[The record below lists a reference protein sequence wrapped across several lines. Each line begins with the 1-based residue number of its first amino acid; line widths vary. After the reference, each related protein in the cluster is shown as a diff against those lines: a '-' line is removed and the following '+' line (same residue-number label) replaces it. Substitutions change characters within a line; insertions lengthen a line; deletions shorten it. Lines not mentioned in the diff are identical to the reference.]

1 MDKSAAVINNL
12 NKTFYESKQFKKKIL
27 LNEFKEILII
37 YLDSKMYSKS
47 DQYNSNKQAEQK
59 IIFLENML
67 RDSDVRLKESEQH
80 ASNKEKELNEALNRL
95 KEYESGD
102 YQLQQA
108 VNEIKGLKSQLNVRD
123 RNIETLTKHINK
135 LDFTLNDILEEND
148 DLRAKLGMEP
158 REKINLEELN
168 NLRALRAQE
177 NRAYVYV
184 LQREVK
190 K

>member
-1 MDKSAAVINNL
+1 MKFFKYL
-12 NKTFYESKQFKKKIL
+12 N
-27 LNEFKEILII
+27 I

-67 RDSDVRLKESEQH
+67 RESDVRLKESEQH
-80 ASNKEKELNEALNRL
+80 ANNKEKELNEALNRL

-108 VNEIKGLKSQLNVRD
+108 VNEIKGLKNQLNVRD

-184 LQREVK
+184 LQREVNNIFK
-190 K
+190 FKNLRID

>member
-1 MDKSAAVINNL
+1 
-12 NKTFYESKQFKKKIL
+12 
-27 LNEFKEILII
+27 
-37 YLDSKMYSKS
+37 MYSKS

-67 RDSDVRLKESEQH
+67 RESDVRLKESEQH
-80 ASNKEKELNEALNRL
+80 ANNKEKELNEALNRL

-108 VNEIKGLKSQLNVRD
+108 VNEIKGLKNQLNVRD

-184 LQREVK
+184 LQREVNNIFK
-190 K
+190 FKNLRIN